1 MKCPFCD
8 EVLTLPDD
16 FGHNCFGNRELRD
29 SMTELEQRV
38 QKLEGQ
44 LDRIIGV
51 NERMLTQIE
60 RIKKELDISFLL

>member
-51 NERMLTQIE
+51 IE
-60 RIKKELDISFLL
+60 RIATQMEKK